1 MIVEERM
8 YVLHT
13 EVNIADYMAIYTS
26 EGLPLQ
32 REILGGFL
40 GYFTT
45 EIGTQNQLVHFW
57 AYADLEERR
66 KRREKAG
73 GAARL
78 AGVPREDTAHD
89 HDHGEPHPRSHR
101 LLPLARRQPCRCGLK
116 TVRDACARRDV

>member
-57 AYADLEERR
+57 AYADLEDRR
-66 KRREKAG
+66 KRREQLAAQPGWQACLAKIRPMIMTMENRILAPTAFSPWPGATPGLAAG
-73 GAARL
+73 G
-78 AGVPREDTAHD
+78 
-89 HDHGEPHPRSHR
+89 GE
-101 LLPLARRQPCRCGLK
+101 G
-116 TVRDACARRDV
+116 

>member
-66 KRREKAG
+66 KRREKLAAQPGWQACLVKIRPMIMTMENRILVPTAFSPWPGAMPTLAAG
-73 GAARL
+73 SGQA
-78 AGVPREDTAHD
+78 
-89 HDHGEPHPRSHR
+89 
-101 LLPLARRQPCRCGLK
+101 
-116 TVRDACARRDV
+116 